1 MKKKEYLSAWQIFK
15 SLPQIVKGNK
25 KFWATPVSIGV
36 SLFVSGV
43 CSAYFLF
50 YKTQSK
56 LLIWVP
62 VNTAAS
68 LTAIGGIICS
78 CFIDKNQ
85 WYHIS
90 LGRYDLII

>member
-1 MKKKEYLSAWQIFK
+1 MKKKEYLSAWQTFK
-15 SLPQIVKGNK
+15 RLPEIVKRNK
-25 KFWATPVSIGV
+25 KLWATPVSMGV

-50 YKTQSK
+50 YKKQSK

-68 LTAIGGIICS
+68 LTTIGGIMCS

-85 WYHIS
+85 
-90 LGRYDLII
+90 